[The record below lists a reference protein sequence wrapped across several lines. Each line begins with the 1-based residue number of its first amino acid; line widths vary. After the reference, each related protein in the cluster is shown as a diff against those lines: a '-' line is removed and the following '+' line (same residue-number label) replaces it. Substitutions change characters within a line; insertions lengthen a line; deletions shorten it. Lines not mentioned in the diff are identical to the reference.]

1 MVIVKESDV
10 VRVIGALAPETSN
23 ARSYFKRTVN
33 RNTTRIATTDIQST
47 VGNIPVIKRGST
59 GFRPVMQ
66 GGIDLVAGS
75 DPNVY
80 EGYLSTTQLFRVDR
94 SGAALMMLAD
104 GTRTIGEIAAQ
115 ASQTLGE
122 PVDAADAAEFFVT
135 LGQEGYLQNEVLVNL
150 LEIAG

>member
-1 MVIVKESDV
+1 MERRTFIK
-10 VRVIGALAPETSN
+10 GAFGL
-23 ARSYFKRTVN
+23 TVLVAGAGLGIAGM
-33 RNTTRIATTDIQST
+33 RDSVHADDAVPAEGFTTPDNGIPADA
-47 VGNIPVIKRGST
+47 VG
-59 GFRPVMQ
+59 PVME
-66 GGIDLVAGS
+66 GGIDLVASS

-80 EGYLSTTQLFRVDR
+80 EGYLSTTQLFRVDK

>member
-1 MVIVKESDV
+1 MERRTFIKGAFGLTVLVAGAGLGIAGMRDS
-10 VRVIGALAPETSN
+10 VRADDAVPAEG
-23 ARSYFKRTVN
+23 F
-33 RNTTRIATTDIQST
+33 TTPDNGIPADA
-47 VGNIPVIKRGST
+47 VG
-59 GFRPVMQ
+59 PVMQ